1 MKLREIVNKVSVYYN
16 TDIKLAAEIVS
27 VEEAVSSANEILDTL
42 DEIKKELEKL
52 KTVYDG
58 LLVNFEKRLEHLE
71 IEKRLENY
79 WPN

>member
-1 MKLREIVNKVSVYYN
+1 MKLKEIINKVNVYYN
-16 TDIKLAAEIVS
+16 TDIKLAADVVS
-27 VEEAVSSANEILDTL
+27 LDEAVSSANEILDTL
-42 DEIKKELEKL
+42 DELKNELEKL

-71 IEKRLENY
+71 IEKNLENF